1 MLDPAEPACISGT
14 PRTEGRCGGGSDT
27 DVVNEESGSVEEG
40 VLDNRSL
47 YDMNERRLVCARGEG
62 GCETVAEGKMDEGE
76 LANGTASEGSLVM
89 CVGVSRCSGGC
100 SRVVVV
106 GEEAEDEDG
115 E

>member
-1 MLDPAEPACISGT
+1 MLDPADPACICGT

-27 DVVNEESGSVEEG
+27 DVVKDESGSVEEG

-62 GCETVAEGKMDEGE
+62 GCETVAEGKVDEGE
-76 LANGTASEGSLVM
+76 LANGTASEGSFM
-89 CVGVSRCSGGC
+89 GCVGVSRFSGGC

-106 GEEAEDEDG
+106 GEEAEEDDG